1 MRNTTYYSA
10 RRTGFGSC
18 MCGATD
24 CPSCG
29 PAQGYDMHQ
38 EAINAVAEALLD
50 KYQADPKWISEAAA
64 SLSDAEYGE
73 IDQAHAE
80 RNAEKLFAVRD
91 AAVRRVL
98 TKWAEET
105 ARDDF
110 EKLMRELED
119 EAAADAYD
127 RRR

>member
-10 RRTGFGSC
+10 RRTDFGSC

-50 KYQADPKWISEAAA
+50 KYLADPKWISEAAA

-73 IDQAHAE
+73 IDQAHAD
-80 RNAEKLFAVRD
+80 RDAMKLFSVRD
-91 AAVRRVL
+91 KAIRRVL
-98 TKWAEET
+98 AKWAEET
-105 ARDDF
+105 AREDF
-110 EKLMRELED
+110 EKLARDFEED
-119 EAAADAYD
+119 ALAA
-127 RRR
+127 

>member
-1 MRNTTYYSA
+1 MTTQ
-10 RRTGFGSC
+10 TL
-18 MCGATD
+18 
-24 CPSCG
+24 PG
-29 PAQGYDMHQ
+29 PGDYEFFPVVSWQDPRFDFDDEFFEQ
-38 EAINAVAEALLD
+38 SIEAAAAALLD
-50 KYQADPKWISEAAA
+50 KYLAEPKWISEASN
-64 SLSDAEYGE
+64 SLTGDEYNA
-73 IDQAHAE
+73 INQAHAE

-110 EKLMRELED
+110 EKLMREIED

-127 RRR
+127 RRH